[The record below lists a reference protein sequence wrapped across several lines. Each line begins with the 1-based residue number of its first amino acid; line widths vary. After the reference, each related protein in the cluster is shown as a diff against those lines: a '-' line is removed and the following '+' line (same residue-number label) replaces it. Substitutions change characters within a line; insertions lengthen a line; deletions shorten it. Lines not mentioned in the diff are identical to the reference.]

1 MNPQFEQ
8 ILKRYEE
15 LMAELA
21 NPDVYG
27 NQSLYVSVVKE
38 QSELEPIVTQIRL
51 VAELQDELDELQLM
65 YDVSDNSDAEMRKL
79 LREERQAVELK
90 YEKADE
96 KLKLLLI
103 PGDPNDDKNVYME
116 IRSGA
121 GGEEAALFAQEL
133 YRMYE
138 SYADICGYQ
147 TEVVDISETELG
159 SQRDR
164 LYDFR
169 ERCL

>member
-51 VAELQDELDELQLM
+51 VAELQDELDELQMM
-65 YDVSDNSDAEMRKL
+65 YDESDHSDAEMRQL

-103 PGDPNDDKNVYME
+103 PGDPNDDRNVLW
-116 IRSGA
+116 RSA
-121 GGEEAALFAQEL
+121 VERWQEAALCSGVISRNHML
-133 YRMYE
+133 TY
-138 SYADICGYQ
+138 
-147 TEVVDISETELG
+147 VVIKLKSSIFLKQ
-159 SQRDR
+159 S
-164 LYDFR
+164 
-169 ERCL
+169 

>member
-51 VAELQDELDELQLM
+51 VAELQDELDELQMM
-65 YDVSDNSDAEMRKL
+65 YDESDHSDRNASIAER
-79 LREERQAVELK
+79 RRQAVELK
-90 YEKADE
+90 YEKQM
-96 KLKLLLI
+96 
-103 PGDPNDDKNVYME
+103 KN
-116 IRSGA
+116 
-121 GGEEAALFAQEL
+121 
-133 YRMYE
+133 
-138 SYADICGYQ
+138 
-147 TEVVDISETELG
+147 
-159 SQRDR
+159 
-164 LYDFR
+164 
-169 ERCL
+169 